1 MWVLRDTTQ
10 WSRPKVEAAMQG
22 RASRRVDLARPL
34 PVTIYYTTAVVRP
47 GNVVAF
53 YGDVYGHDATLERA
67 LAKGY
72 PYAP

>member
-1 MWVLRDTTQ
+1 
-10 WSRPKVEAAMQG
+10 
-22 RASRRVDLARPL
+22 
-34 PVTIYYTTAVVRP
+34 VTIYYTTAVVRP

-53 YGDVYGHDATLERA
+53 YGDVYGHDARLERA

>member
-1 MWVLRDTTQ
+1 VLRDPAQ
-10 WSRPKVEAAMQG
+10 WSRPQVEAAMNG
-22 RASRRVDLARPL
+22 AASRRVDLARPL

-47 GNVVAF
+47 GNVIAF

-72 PYAP
+72 PFAP